1 MQPFATYP
9 ALTSQLETQLATMT
23 ELSLRS
29 IDAVR
34 QISEL
39 NMQMA
44 RQMVDAWT
52 SLGRSMLQTSSPFQL
67 GSATIGG
74 LQPVAEQM
82 RVYQQRLMSVL
93 TGAQADFAR
102 SAQAG
107 IPEAS
112 RNASA
117 LADEMVR
124 NATASASA
132 ARYPN

>member
-9 ALTSQLETQLATMT
+9 ALTSQLETQLTTMT
-23 ELSLRS
+23 EQSLRS

-34 QISEL
+34 QIAEL

-44 RQMVDAWT
+44 RQMIDAWT
-52 SLGRSMLQTSSPFQL
+52 SFSRSLLQTSNPFQL
-67 GSATIGG
+67 TSATIGG
-74 LQPVAEQM
+74 FQPAVEQM
-82 RVYQQRLMSVL
+82 RLYQERLMGVL
-93 TGAQADFAR
+93 TGTQAELAR
-102 SAQAG
+102 SARAR

-117 LADEMVR
+117 MADEMVR
-124 NATASASA
+124 NASASANA